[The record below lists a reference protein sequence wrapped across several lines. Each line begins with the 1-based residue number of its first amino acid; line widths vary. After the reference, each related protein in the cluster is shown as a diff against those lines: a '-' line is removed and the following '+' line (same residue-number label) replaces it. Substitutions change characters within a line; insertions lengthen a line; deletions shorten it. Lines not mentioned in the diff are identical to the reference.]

1 MHWYDWSKKTIQEQE
16 EYKKKSQLKICPEC
30 EKYPCIGDKYLDVWC
45 CIDCGA
51 IRKKEK
57 EESKEATSL

>member
-1 MHWYDWSKKTIQEQE
+1 MHWYDWSKKSIQERE

-30 EKYPCIGDKYLDVWC
+30 KNYPCIGDKYLDVWV

>member
-1 MHWYDWSKKTIQEQE
+1 MHWYDWSKKNIYEQE

-30 EKYPCIGDKYLDVWC
+30 KNYPCIGDKYLDVWC

>member
-30 EKYPCIGDKYLDVWC
+30 KNYPCIGDKYLDVWC